1 MRVFGLIIFSCI
13 WVYVW
18 LFLVIF
24 VILLGVVDFVE
35 FIIIFLMFFVF
46 IIGVYLIDKRL
57 CMKKEDVVENGMVG
71 IFFFMYGF
79 LLIRYV
85 LIMRVGNIKKVII
98 DLVRFIMFGEIIRMI
113 RDN

>member
-1 MRVFGLIIFSCI
+1 MGDNLNLFKEILII
-13 WVYVW
+13 
-18 LFLVIF
+18 LF
-24 VILLGVVDFVE
+24 
-35 FIIIFLMFFVF
+35 FIIF
-46 IIGVYLIDKRL
+46 
-57 CMKKEDVVENGMVG
+57 
-71 IFFFMYGF
+71 FFFMYGF